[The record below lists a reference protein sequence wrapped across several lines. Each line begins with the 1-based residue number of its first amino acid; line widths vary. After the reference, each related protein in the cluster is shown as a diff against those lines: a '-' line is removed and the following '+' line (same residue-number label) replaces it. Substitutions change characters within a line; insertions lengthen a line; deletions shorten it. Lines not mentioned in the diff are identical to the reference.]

1 LWEKV
6 VFGLELHAAHHD
18 QPEEIGL
25 FVVSAGDD
33 LVIDEVVLDLFVVP
47 VLSFMISDQNKSR
60 VKSAQQ
66 ISQQEIWQVL
76 VVVENDEVVY

>member
-1 LWEKV
+1 M

-25 FVVSAGDD
+25 FIVSAGDD
-33 LVIDEVVLDLFVVP
+33 LVIDEVVLYLFIVP
-47 VLSFMISDQNKSR
+47 VLSFVISDQNKSR
-60 VKSAQQ
+60 VKSTQQ

-76 VVVENDEVVY
+76 VVVENNEIVD